1 MNIKKILKLSRPRFW
16 LYTLGPFLIGIAAG
30 GNMNSLFRF
39 EIWYGFLYFLLP
51 ANLFIYGVNDYFDRH
66 IDSINPKKHKQEA
79 YMRQKDARYSLILVI
94 LSALLALPL
103 FFVSL
108 QITAALLTFLFVGF
122 FYSSPPLRFK
132 TKIVFDSLSNFFY
145 IIPGIISYILMT
157 DVLPPVDIMIAASL
171 WAIAMHLFS
180 AIVDIEADKKAGIG
194 TSATALGYKKSLILT
209 SLLWFSAATLVLPYS
224 QLLLIGYVYAF
235 LPLLVLIKKFTIA
248 KAYWM
253 FPWINAMLGFL
264 LFWIVLITR
273 L

>member
-1 MNIKKILKLSRPRFW
+1 MNIKRILKLSRPRFW
-16 LYTLGPFLIGIAAG
+16 LYTLGPFLIGTAAG
-30 GNMNSLFRF
+30 GNMNSIFRF

-79 YMRQKDARYSLILVI
+79 YMRLKDARS
-94 LSALLALPL
+94 SMLLAAISVLLCLPL
-103 FFVSL
+103 LFINLQVSL
-108 QITAALLTFLFVGF
+108 ALLTFIFVGF
-122 FYSSPPLRFK
+122 FYSSPPIRFK
-132 TKIVFDSLSNFFY
+132 TKIVFDSFSNFFY
-145 IIPGIISYILMT
+145 IIPGIIGYLLIAGTM
-157 DVLPPVDIMIAASL
+157 PPVNMFIAGSL

-180 AIVDIEADKKAGIG
+180 AIVDIEPDKKAGIR

-224 QLLLIGYVYAF
+224 QLLLIGYMYAF
-235 LPLLVLIKKFTIA
+235 LPLLVLFKKITVSRI
-248 KAYWM
+248 YWI
-253 FPWINAMLGFL
+253 FPWINAVLGFL